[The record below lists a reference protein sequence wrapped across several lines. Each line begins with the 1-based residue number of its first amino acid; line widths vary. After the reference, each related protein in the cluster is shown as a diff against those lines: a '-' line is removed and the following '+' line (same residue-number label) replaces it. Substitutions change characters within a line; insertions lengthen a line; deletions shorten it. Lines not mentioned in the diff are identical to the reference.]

1 MTIEECR
8 RFYADEIRYAGNLQS
23 AALVDALARVP
34 REAFLGPAP
43 WYLGSPELRG
53 LSVMNAFQ
61 MAYAEVNDPRDVYH
75 NVVIVLDKTSDT
87 NNGQPGALA
96 RWIDALDLKS
106 GDRAYHLGCGTGYYT
121 AIMAEIVG
129 PEGKVIGSEVQPE
142 LAKRA
147 ASNLASYNNVT
158 VVSGDGMTFDP
169 GECDA
174 VLVNAGVTHPATMWL
189 DRLSDGGRLVLPLT
203 MSATS
208 TIGLGVMLKITCD
221 GNGFSVQILTQVG
234 IYSCVSGRDQ
244 LREPQIRQ
252 AMAGGITGL
261 KSIRRDVH
269 EKADTCIVHGPGV
282 CLSSLAP
289 SVAATGASG

>member
-1 MTIEECR
+1 MNIEECR
-8 RFYADEIRYAGNLQS
+8 RFYANEIRYAANLRS
-23 AALVDALARVP
+23 EALVEAFARVP

-61 MAYAEVNDPRDVYH
+61 MAYAEVDDARDVYH

-96 RWIDALDLKS
+96 RWIDAMELKP
-106 GDRAYHLGCGTGYYT
+106 GDRVYHLGCGTGYYT
-121 AIMAEIVG
+121 AIMAELVG
-129 PEGKVIGSEVQPE
+129 PEGKVIGSEVQSE

-147 ASNLASYNNVT
+147 AANLASYSNVT

-174 VLVNAGVTHPATMWL
+174 VLVNAGVTHPAAMWL
-189 DRLSDGGRLVLPLT
+189 DRLSDGGRLVMPLT
-203 MSATS
+203 MAATP
-208 TIGLGVMLKITCD
+208 TIGLGVMLKIVRE
-221 GNGFSVQILTQVG
+221 GSGSSVQILTQVG
-234 IYSCVSGRDQ
+234 IYSCTSGRDQ

-252 AMAGGITGL
+252 AMAGGLTGL
-261 KSIRRDVH
+261 KSIRRDAH
-269 EKADTCIVHGPGV
+269 DKTDSCIVHGPGV

-289 SVAATGASG
+289 SGAATGAGS